1 MPAEPNSSQKVNG
14 NDVGSINGIADSRR
28 SQELRLDISKL
39 HSLPSEQQDLY
50 LRTFVSNI
58 ENRIESLDH
67 DSICALEAH
76 LVKEL
81 FQVIALSNPAPNRVV
96 RTSLGRSFEA
106 ILLKGDRKSLY
117 ESINDLLTI
126 VNTGKGGKELKTKH
140 AAVYCLGEIFQTAG
154 DSAFSLASITCS
166 SLAKVLKSASNHAGL
181 RAAVFKVLGKVVKGV
196 HNVIDEILA
205 RDIWKLARSAASG
218 DKACSVQKN
227 ACLCLEQLLRC
238 TPYFDNTSDFET
250 LKTTIWKS
258 CDSDLPATRQAAAS
272 CLAAILVKAYS
283 ENSLEK
289 SIPKIKRPKKS
300 KKQNLAIAEIDEEII
315 QPDSPTLKLNASRL
329 EYALPDLLRQL
340 SGQYLRLTTTN
351 RARIAI
357 SHCYSK
363 VLVALD
369 NGVVESHYSQIADH
383 LLTEVLSSPFVSHHR
398 YRLLLTRKLVLKI
411 LAKTVGARV
420 LGEIGQ
426 INAARSL
433 INNILKNYPQ
443 VIRERAE
450 PSKHTLTGT
459 LNVLA
464 AQIQQLGSAFNA
476 LSDSCRDALF
486 QVLQSPNYTVQI
498 HASYC
503 LRIFVLACPQQL
515 LQCASI
521 CMNSVNRELSL
532 LPDGQSARRCVG
544 YANALAAVLSTSP
557 MHPLYGSLEIS
568 SRVLSIAIGLLK
580 SSSSVELRVSATQI
594 QVAWILIGGLMA
606 LGSNFVKVHLSQ
618 LMLMWRN
625 ALPKPLTKENTAQR
639 QVVELSYLTHVR
651 EYALGSILSFLDF
664 NSRLITTDVS
674 RRIASFLLNTI
685 QFLETLPV
693 KKLHDDVSQRMAS
706 SLTLQDL
713 IYMVRRR
720 VLQCYTRLLNFS
732 PLASRDILTQP
743 DLLTWAVTC
752 FADPDGLSF
761 GSLGTSIANSAGT
774 FESIWEVGDNYGFGI
789 TGYVRGFH
797 IDPLLGQHKAG
808 GQSPWFCSN
817 DSEFEED
824 NLVSLIPG
832 VAHSC

>member
-1 MPAEPNSSQKVNG
+1 MSSVSDASQKANGSESRSANTIGGIGSSQNP
-14 NDVGSINGIADSRR
+14 RF
-28 SQELRLDISKL
+28 DITKL

-50 LRTFVSNI
+50 LLSFVSDL
-58 ENRIESLDH
+58 ENRIESSDH
-67 DSICALEAH
+67 DGICALEGH
-76 LVKEL
+76 LVEEL
-81 FQVIALSNPAPNRVV
+81 FQVISLSNPAPTRVI
-96 RTSLGRSFEA
+96 RTSLGRSFEG
-106 ILLKGDRKSLY
+106 ILRKGDRKALY
-117 ESINDLLTI
+117 ESIDDLLKV
-126 VNTGKGGKELKTKH
+126 VNAGKGEKELKNKH
-140 AAVYCLGEIFQTAG
+140 AAVYCLGEIYQAAG
-154 DSAFSLASITCS
+154 DSAFSLSSVTCS
-166 SLAKVLKSASNHAGL
+166 SLVKVFKSAANHAGL
-181 RAAVFKVLGKVVKGV
+181 RAAIFKALSKIVKGV
-196 HNVIDEILA
+196 HNIIDETSA
-205 RDIWKLARSAASG
+205 REIWKLARAAASG
-218 DKACSVQKN
+218 DKAALVQKN
-227 ACLCLEQLLRC
+227 ACLCLEQLL
-238 TPYFDNTSDFET
+238 TSTTYFDNTSDFET
-250 LKTTIWKS
+250 LKTAIWRA
-258 CDSDLPATRQAAAS
+258 CDSQLPATRRAAAS
-272 CLAAILVKAYS
+272 CLAATLVKAYL
-283 ENSLEK
+283 ENSVEE

-300 KKQNLAIAEIDEEII
+300 KRQNGTIPEIDEEIVR
-315 QPDSPTLKLNASRL
+315 PDSPTLKYNPSNL
-329 EYALPDLLRQL
+329 EFALPDLLRQL

-363 VLVALD
+363 VLAALD
-369 NGVVESHYSQIADH
+369 NRIVESHYSQIADH
-383 LLTEVLSSPFVSHHR
+383 LLIELLSSPFVTHHR

-411 LAKTVGARV
+411 LAHTVGTKV
-420 LGEIGQ
+420 LGEVGQ
-426 INAARSL
+426 VNAARLL

-443 VIRERAE
+443 VITERAE

-459 LNVLA
+459 LDVLA
-464 AQIQQLGSAFNA
+464 ALIQLLGSAFNV

-503 LRIFVLACPQQL
+503 LRVFALACPQQL
-515 LQCASI
+515 LPCASI

-568 SRVLSIAIGLLK
+568 SRVLYIAIGLLK

-606 LGSNFVKVHLSQ
+606 LGSNFVKIHLSQ

-639 QVVELSYLTHVR
+639 QLVELSYLTHVR
-651 EYALGSILSFLDF
+651 EYALGSILSFLNF

-674 RRIASFLLNTI
+674 KRIAKFLLNTI
-685 QFLETLPV
+685 EFLETLPV
-693 KKLHDDVSQRMAS
+693 KRLHDDASQRMANCLS
-706 SLTLQDL
+706 LQDL
-713 IYMVRRR
+713 ISMVRRR

-752 FADPDGLSF
+752 FADPDSLSF
-761 GSLGTSIANSAGT
+761 GSLGTSIANSTGT
-774 FESIWEVGDNYGFGI
+774 FESIWELGDNHGFGI
-789 TGYVRGFH
+789 TGCVRGFQ
-797 IDPLLGQHKAG
+797 IDPLLGQHKVG
-808 GQSPWFCSN
+808 DKSLWFCSK
-817 DSEFEED
+817 DSESEED
-824 NLVSLIPG
+824 DLVSLETL